1 MTELVKNFAAKYDG
15 LPISTLIFEPVENS
29 GAQTDYK
36 IIYANETFAADW
48 KLYRPGEPS
57 AVGKCVLES
66 GVMSE
71 TVVRLMEEN
80 FRSGTAFSYYL
91 PEGDI
96 HVHFQPMKNLPAP
109 YMGFFLTNVTEY
121 EAKSSEIHF
130 LRSIRQIENAAILMK
145 RHEDGTMESVFA
157 SQEFARMMEC
167 DDQEAALKFMNGV
180 GFIASTHPDDRLSV
194 KRILRRRFSENR
206 TKDLTIRKITAKK
219 NILWCHVHYAFI
231 DDFGK
236 NYVYCTYFDVTAAKI
251 YAERLRETYVSIG
264 DNFYRENDSTL
275 GMFRVNLSRNV
286 IEDMRGKDLFATDS
300 KIRSFSEIIK
310 IRAAN
315 YPIQSEQARFLEI
328 FNVDRMI
335 SAFLDGKTFFSEYFF
350 SRRKDGRF
358 CYVNFV
364 AMLTRHPISNEIVA
378 FISEQAANRAKVQ
391 SALLD
396 KILARQFDMVAY
408 IVNGKYGVVL
418 GDSALI
424 GRGSI
429 FPVSRKGDYVQ
440 YLDNQVF
447 PVLSGTGEQISEMKA
462 ALSLDAIEKN
472 VAPDK
477 PYIVNIACEIG
488 GEIYY
493 KRLDFYSISRDAEFF
508 ILLKSDTTE
517 IQRQQMEQN
526 NRLREALK
534 EARQANVAKSAFLS
548 RMSHE
553 IRTPMN
559 AIIGLDNIALH
570 EKNLTAP
577 LRKNLEQIGQS
588 ARYLLSL
595 INDILDM
602 SRIESGRVNV
612 KSEEFS
618 FESFLEQIKIIV
630 GGQCADKGLN
640 FRCDVIGAL
649 NKFYIGDD
657 TKLKQIL
664 LNILGNAI
672 KFTDAGGSVT
682 LEVEC
687 TAQYEGQSNFRFTV
701 RDTGIGMDKEY
712 LPKIFDA
719 FSQEDFTTRSSYGG
733 TGLGLTITKNI
744 VEMLNGKISVES
756 ERGVGS
762 TFTVNLP
769 LKNSTRIG
777 SDEAVHLQNLNI
789 LIIDDDPVSLAHA
802 RAIFGE
808 SGIEPETVESGA
820 KALEMIKLRHARR
833 EDYNLIFIDYNMPH
847 LNGIE
852 VTREVR
858 EILGGE
864 VALIMITATDVFA
877 LQEEA
882 LAAGIDGFIS
892 KPLSSYNLLYEVQ
905 QILHRKK
912 PVEVETPL
920 APLEGRRILIAED
933 MPVNAEILLMLLE
946 MQEME
951 GEHAENGKIAV
962 EMFEQSAPGYYDAV
976 LMDIRMP
983 VMDGL
988 EATAAIRALERS
1000 DAKKIPIIAV
1010 TANAFD
1016 EDVQRSLRAGLN
1028 AHLSKPVDAEQLYR
1042 TLQELIGKNLASQE
1056 G

>member
-1 MTELVKNFAAKYDG
+1 MTELLKGFAAKYDD
-15 LPISTLIFEPVENS
+15 LPISTVIYEPVLNAD
-29 GAQTDYK
+29 GTLADYR

-48 KLYRPGEPS
+48 NFYRPNEPC
-57 AVGKCVLES
+57 VGAGILATS
-66 GVMSE
+66 VMNE
-71 TVVRLMEEN
+71 TVLHLMEEN
-80 FRSGTAFSYYL
+80 FRAGTAFSDYIA
-91 PEGDI
+91 EGDI
-96 HVHFQPMKNLPAP
+96 HVHVQPMKNLPP
-109 YMGFFLTNVTEY
+109 PFVGYFLTNVSEY
-121 EAKSSEIHF
+121 ETKSSKVHF

-167 DDQEAALKFMNGV
+167 PDEESALKMMNGV

-194 KRILRRRFSENR
+194 KRMLRRRFSENR
-206 TKDLTIRKITAKK
+206 TRDLTIRKITAQK
-219 NILWCHVHYAFI
+219 NIIWCHVHYAFI
-231 DDFGK
+231 DDFGE
-236 NYVYCTYFDVTAAKI
+236 NYVYCTYFDVTAARI
-251 YAERLRETYVSIG
+251 YAERLRATYVSIG
-264 DNFYRENDSTL
+264 DNFYRENDLTL

-286 IEDMRGKDLFATDS
+286 IEDMRGRDLFATDS
-300 KIRSFSEIIK
+300 KIRSFSEVIK
-310 IRAAN
+310 IRAVN
-315 YPIQSEQARFLEI
+315 YPIQSEQARLLEI
-328 FNVDRMI
+328 FNTEKMI
-335 SAFLDGKTFFSEYFF
+335 IAFLDGKNFFSEYFF
-350 SRRKDGRF
+350 SRRKDGQFR
-358 CYVNFV
+358 YVNIV

-378 FISEQAANRAKVQ
+378 FISEQKANRSKVQ

-424 GRGSI
+424 GKGGI
-429 FPVSRKGDYVQ
+429 FPVSCHGDYLK

-447 PVLSGTGEQISEMKA
+447 PVLRGTDEQISAMKD

-472 VAPDK
+472 VSPDK
-477 PYIVNIACEIG
+477 PHIVNIACEIN

-493 KRLDFYSISRDAEFF
+493 KRLDFYSLDPNAEFF
-508 ILLKSDTTE
+508 ILLNSDTTE
-517 IQRQQMEQN
+517 IQRQQIEQN

-570 EKNLTAP
+570 EPNLTAP
-577 LRKNLEQIGQS
+577 LKKNLEQIGQS
-588 ARYLLSL
+588 ARDLLTL

-618 FESFLEQIKIIV
+618 FESFIEQIKIIV
-630 GGQCADKGLN
+630 SGQCADKGLN
-640 FRCDVIGAL
+640 FRCNIIGAIS
-649 NKFYIGDD
+649 KYYVGDD

-672 KFTDAGGSVT
+672 KFTDTGGEIT
-682 LEVEC
+682 LDIEC
-687 TAQYEGQSNFRFTV
+687 TAQYEGQSNFRFTI
-701 RDTGIGMDKEY
+701 RDTGIGMDKDY
-712 LPKIFDA
+712 LPRIFDA

-769 LKNSTRIG
+769 LKNSTRIVA
-777 SDEAVHLQNLNI
+777 DEDIHLQNLNI
-789 LIIDDDPVSLAHA
+789 LVIDDDAVSRDHA
-802 RAIFGE
+802 RAILGE
-808 SGIEPETVESGA
+808 SGIEPDTVENGE
-820 KALEMIKLRHARR
+820 KALEMIKLRRARR
-833 EDYNLIFIDYNMPH
+833 EDYNLIFVDYNMPR

-852 VTREVR
+852 LAH
-858 EILGGE
+858 EIRKLLGEE
-864 VALIMITATDVFA
+864 VALVMITATDVFA

-882 LAAGIDGFIS
+882 LDAGIDGFIS

-912 PVEVETPL
+912 SAEAETPL
-920 APLEGRRILIAED
+920 APLEGRRVLIAED

-946 MQEME
+946 MQEIE

-962 EMFEQSAPGYYDAV
+962 EMFEKSEPGYYDAV

-988 EATAAIRALERS
+988 EATAAIRALDRP
-1000 DAKKIPIIAV
+1000 DAKKIPIVAV

-1028 AHLSKPVDAEQLYR
+1028 AHLSKPVDAEQLYH
-1042 TLQELIGKNLASQE
+1042 TLQELIGKNLAS